1 MIYKFLKSTTLKL
14 LLLAFTVLI
23 TLIVSVFLFNSQID
37 RLKQQIDSFYFGNL
51 IPIVK
56 LQIITDNFQE
66 IISCKKVKQNCEF
79 KAEQEAIFQE
89 WEYYFKS
96 YKNPEER
103 IVVDTINEE
112 IINSFKENKLNL
124 FMNVVKR
131 IDFLIKYETQ
141 TAFKQRKVFLDDYEQ
156 MKNYLFYNVLLIILL
171 AFTIII
177 YIILQVIKKD
187 KQLTVLNKKYKI
199 DSITDSMTNL
209 YNRKYFDMIFDN
221 MPFISNANNW
231 KCAFIMV
238 DIDFFKQYNDT
249 YGHDMGDE
257 TLKKVANTLKD
268 YFSKK
273 YEFVFRLGGEEFGVV
288 LFDTNENI
296 LENCLK
302 TMNSRVLELQIEHK
316 NSKILDIVSIS
327 MGAII
332 YEPNTYISAN
342 KLYKLADECLY
353 KSKESGRNKY
363 TIYNKGSELVFY
375 SIRIVI
381 LI

>member
-96 YKNPEER
+96 YKNHEER

-124 FMNVVKR
+124 FMDIVKR

-363 TIYNKGSELVFY
+363 TIYNKGSE
-375 SIRIVI
+375 
-381 LI
+381 